1 MAFGEQKAVISLRR
15 ETIVLMLLSRI
26 NRKSYMRF
34 QLVLKSTILDDLE
47 GSLCTLFQNTC
58 AMTLL
63 FSFSFRFNLL
73 LGNK

>member
-1 MAFGEQKAVISLRR
+1 MAFGVQKAVISLRR

-47 GSLCTLFQNTC
+47 GSLCTLVSKHVRHDVVIF
-58 AMTLL
+58 
-63 FSFSFRFNLL
+63 F
-73 LGNK
+73 